1 MALATLQIRLVGV
14 LKSYLQKTPVFNG
27 VNLSLEAGEFIYLT
41 GASGAGKTTLF
52 KMLLGLEK
60 PDRGEIFFQDQEV
73 GKIKRANQPFH
84 RRQFGMVFQDYKLLE
99 NKTAAENIV
108 LPLLIAGFSLD
119 EAHKRTLDLK
129 EQIGMGPILD
139 QKVSSLSGGEQQLV
153 AIARAAVHR
162 PQVILAD
169 EPTANLDQP
178 MAEKIGTT
186 LAKLNQGGTTVILA
200 THNLDL
206 IKRHPRRTLL
216 IRDAKILEV
225 QR

>member
-1 MALATLQIRLVGV
+1 MRLVGV
-14 LKSYLQKTPVFNG
+14 LKSYLKKTPVFNG
-27 VNLSLEAGEFIYLT
+27 VNLSLEPGEFVYLT

-60 PDRGEIFFQDQEV
+60 PDRGEVLFQGQEV
-73 GKIKRANQPFH
+73 TKLKRAALPLH

-99 NKTAAENIV
+99 HKTAAENIA
-108 LPLLIAGFSLD
+108 LPLLIAGFSL
-119 EAHKRTLDLK
+119 EETYKRVWDLK
-129 EQIGMGPILD
+129 EQIGMGSILD
-139 QKVSSLSGGEQQLV
+139 QKVGSLSGGEQQLV
-153 AIARAAVHR
+153 AIARAAIHQ